1 MAAWSN
7 PTLEQVR
14 CFLVDDNDWTEEEF
28 AEFIEDN
35 AALVQ
40 GEDTLADRDQWES
53 LAMMWVAAVPDESPD
68 LMNDD
73 HWNESRGK

>member
-1 MAAWSN
+1 MAN

-14 CFLVDDNDWTEEEF
+14 CFLIDDNDWTEEEF

-35 AALVQ
+35 AHLVQ
-40 GEDTLADRDQWES
+40 GEDTLADHDQWES
-53 LAMMWVAAVPDESPD
+53 LAMMWVAAAPDESPD